1 MPFKLE
7 TKFKMIKLRYPAC
20 TQNCP
25 LYLNH
30 HTDTC
35 SFDYHMYGRNQSVP
49 AHEGAK
55 CPHHGKEVPKKAY
68 PFKLDFDK
76 IRAQEGKLETKHVAE
91 D

>member
-1 MPFKLE
+1 
-7 TKFKMIKLRYPAC
+7 
-20 TQNCP
+20 
-25 LYLNH
+25 
-30 HTDTC
+30 
-35 SFDYHMYGRNQSVP
+35 MYGRNQSVP